1 MTIFAPAL
9 LDRSTATR
17 APVRSRRR
25 VATAVQK
32 AMVWPVFVLA
42 GIAIGAGS
50 VGAAAV
56 ADQCVDE
63 TYRWGGDVELGGSSP
78 SSVVSYDTG
87 VDVPASSGATLS
99 VVGVSAD
106 GLDADG
112 IAHAL
117 VVHVGGMRATAGAAI
132 AGGRVVVSAPS
143 PDVDPLVGSLRIV
156 GVTVVVRRCAVVA
169 SAAVAPVVAVVAV
182 VASTSTAPPAST
194 APQAPT
200 ARGDTSSSRVSLPAT
215 GSDEQR
221 HALVG
226 ALALGAGAGLVSAGR
241 RSSRAT

>member
-1 MTIFAPAL
+1 
-9 LDRSTATR
+9 
-17 APVRSRRR
+17 
-25 VATAVQK
+25 
-32 AMVWPVFVLA
+32 MVWPIFVLA
-42 GIAIGAGS
+42 GVAIGAG
-50 VGAAAV
+50 VAGAAGAAGAAAV

-87 VDVPASSGATLS
+87 VDVPASNGATLS

-112 IAHAL
+112 FAHVL

-143 PDVDPLVGSLRIV
+143 DAVVPLVGSLRIV
-156 GVTVVVRRCAVVA
+156 GVSVVVRRCAVVA
-169 SAAVAPVVAVVAV
+169 SAAVAPVVT
-182 VASTSTAPPAST
+182 STSTAPQATTAPQAPA

-200 ARGDTSSSRVSLPAT
+200 ARADTGSSRVSLPAT
-215 GSDEQR
+215 GSDERR

-226 ALALGAGAGLVSAGR
+226 ALAVGAGAALVSAGR
-241 RSSRAT
+241 RRSRAI